1 MPLNVARTRQHLQD
15 FDFRRLFV
23 EELGWNNPPHA
34 LKSADAEAKG
44 GILFRRTPVAVLSA
58 IHVFEIATPLGTIPD
73 AKARAA
79 IHAAVSALA
88 AENLLIFTDAARTQ
102 SLWYW
107 VKREAGK
114 SRPRDHLYVKG
125 QPGDLFLSKLAAL
138 VVDISE
144 LDAKGN
150 IPLTEVARRL
160 KNALDVERVTKAFF
174 RDFQTQHLAFLELIE
189 GIPDARDRR
198 WYASVLLNRLMFV
211 WFLQKK
217 RFLDVD
223 QNPSGDTDY
232 LTRKFDTSAAAK
244 KDRFFSHFLRDLFF
258 EGFAKPES
266 KRAPIGALPLGD
278 IPYLNGGLFLP
289 HGIETRLEGAA
300 FAGGPYKKIRIPD
313 AAFAGL
319 FALFQQYSWSLDD
332 TPGGNDKEINP
343 DVLGYIFEKYINQK
357 EFGAYYTRPEIT
369 EYLCEQ
375 TIHQLVLDAAA
386 KWTATAT
393 QLHAAGVTKGPAPR
407 AYETVGDLLLHA
419 DGPLCQHLLQEIL
432 PRLSLLDPAC
442 GSGAFLV
449 AALKTLLNLTTG
461 LIGRCQGLGHRPV
474 LQWIEH
480 EQSKHRAPQAYWLK
494 KKIITENL
502 YGVDLMEEA
511 VEIAKLRLFLTLV
524 ASAEARDQLEPLP
537 NIEFNLLPGNSLIGL
552 LHVDPAGFDAGKSGR
567 AGEQLRATLTHET
580 ELGLTVESA
589 TAPTQKEKQAEWLAQ
604 ERIKK
609 YAALLAEKNR
619 LVTLYRKSTSITQ
632 DLAVLRAEI
641 DAQKAAAR
649 DVLDRQLLN
658 EFQGLGIEFS
668 QATWD
673 TKKQTEDKPEKRPLT
688 LDDIRALHPFHW
700 AYEFDEIIVG
710 RGGFDAIITNPPW
723 EVFKPNAK
731 EFFAQFSEL
740 VSKKNMSIQDF
751 EKAQSKLLQD
761 EETSEAWLKYLSGF
775 PHLSAYFRSAAQFRN
790 QIAVVNGKKA
800 GTDVNL
806 YRLFLEQC
814 SHLLRTGGDCGILL
828 PTGVYT
834 DLGSKQLREMLFSGT
849 RIGALFGLSNERF
862 IFEGIHHAFKFAILT
877 FGKGGQTDAFS
888 AAFRIHPYEAVK
900 PELLDSFLRDVSEH
914 VRMSVPLIRQISP
927 DSLSVPEFKN
937 AMDAALSEKFM
948 AHPLLGRSAVGTTH
962 VQFAREFDMTQNEGS
977 NLAKTTRASGL
988 VPLIEGKMIWHFD
1001 CHFAEPRFWIEPK
1014 KLRKFLFG
1022 ESTEIL
1028 SADVFRLVFRRQASS
1043 TNERTLVTTIIP
1055 PAFHADNMASLIVVD
1070 SAGKPTITD
1079 QEQIFLCAVLN
1090 SLTLDYVVRQ
1100 RVTTNLNFFYLYQ
1113 LPVPRLT
1120 AADPAFRPLVE
1131 RAARL
1136 VGTTEEFD
1144 DLLKEI
1150 FGPRAT
1156 HRTHG
1161 ERTPEGRAKLRAE
1174 IDAQVAHLYALTE
1187 PEFTHIL
1194 STFPL
1199 VPAPVKAAALAEYRH
1214 LIPHPDDAV
1223 VTKII
1228 AAGENNHV
1236 EFKEAAA
1243 WNAFKRAKDDN
1254 MRLKIAEAVA
1264 GFMNA
1269 EGGTLILGVTDAGKV
1284 IGIEDDIRVA
1294 DAKKSNLD
1302 GYELFLRNYLRAA
1315 LGGEKATFFT
1325 ISFHMIREKQVCRI
1339 GVKSTL
1345 MPVFLD
1351 GQLFV
1356 RTGNQ
1361 TPQLNAQEAT
1371 AYQKHHWQ

>member
-1 MPLNVARTRQHLQD
+1 MPLKVARTRQLLQD

-34 LKSADAEAKG
+34 LKPADAEAKG
-44 GILFRRTPVAVLSA
+44 GIPFRRTPIAVLSA
-58 IHVFEIATPLGTIPD
+58 IHVFEVSTPSGAIPD
-73 AKARAA
+73 ARTRAA
-79 IHAAVSALA
+79 IHAAVSTLA

-150 IPLTEVARRL
+150 IPLTDVARRL

-217 RFLDVD
+217 RFLDVGKS
-223 QNPSGDTDY
+223 PSGDTDY
-232 LTRKFDTSAAAK
+232 LTRKFDASAAAK

-266 KRAPIGALPLGD
+266 KRTPIGMLPLGD

-289 HGIETRLEGAA
+289 HGIESRLEGAA
-300 FAGGPYKKIRIPD
+300 FANGPYKKIHIPD

-386 KWTATAT
+386 KWTAAAT

-407 AYETVGDLLLHA
+407 AHETAGDLLLHA

-449 AALKTLLNLTTG
+449 AALKMLLNLATG
-461 LIGRCQGLGHRPV
+461 LIGRCEALGHRPV

-480 EQSKHRAPQAYWLK
+480 ERKQHKAPPAYWLK

-567 AGEQLRATLTHET
+567 TGEQLRATLTHET

-589 TAPTQKEKQAEWLAQ
+589 TAPTQKEKQAAWLAQ
-604 ERIKK
+604 QRAEK
-609 YAALLAEKNR
+609 YEALLREKNE
-619 LVTLYRKSTSITQ
+619 LVRRYRNATSLTQ
-632 DLAVLRAEI
+632 DLAVLRDEI
-641 DAQKAAAR
+641 ETKKAAAR
-649 DVLDRQLLN
+649 GVLDRQLLR

-673 TKKQTEDKPEKRPLT
+673 AKKQAEGKPEKRPLT
-688 LDDIRALHPFHW
+688 LADIRAQHPFHW

-723 EVFKPNAK
+723 EIFKPQAK
-731 EFFAQFSEL
+731 EFFAQHSDL
-740 VSKKNMSIQDF
+740 VTKKKMTIHEF
-751 EKAQSKLLQD
+751 EEEQSKLMQD
-761 EETSEAWLKYLSGF
+761 SDVRHEWLRFKSQFPHQIVFFREADAYENQTSE
-775 PHLSAYFRSAAQFRN
+775 
-790 QIAVVNGKKA
+790 VNGRKIGA
-800 GTDVNL
+800 DVNL
-806 YRLFLEQC
+806 YKVFLEQ
-814 SHLLRTGGDCGILL
+814 SFNLLKGGGQCGVVV
-828 PTGVYT
+828 PSGVYT
-834 DLGSKQLREMLFSGT
+834 DLGAKQLRKMLFTKTTVEGIFCFEN
-849 RIGALFGLSNERF
+849 RKE
-862 IFEGIHHAFKFAILT
+862 IFEGVDSRFKFVVLT
-877 FGKGGQTDAFS
+877 FNKGGRTTEFP
-888 AAFRIHPYEAVK
+888 AAFMRHDVT
-900 PELLDSFLRDVSEH
+900 ELADFPDRHSL
-914 VRMSVPLIRQISP
+914 LISISLIQRLSP
-927 DSLSVPEFKN
+927 DSLSVPEFTTQTDITIADK
-937 AMDAALSEKFM
+937 
-948 AHPLLGRSAVGTTH
+948 LLRFPFLNDGETGWGLEIYGEELH
-962 VQFAREFDMTQNEGS
+962 MN
-977 NLAKTTRASGL
+977 RASHL
-988 VPLIEGKMIWHFD
+988 FKSKPTQLPLYVGGMIWQFD
-1001 CHFAEPRFWIEPK
+1001 HLFEKPQYWITERDIRAAFLEKRVKRIDGLFTTPRDMRNDYETYRIA
-1014 KLRKFLFG
+1014 LRK
-1022 ESTEIL
+1022 I
-1028 SADVFRLVFRRQASS
+1028 ASN
-1043 TNERTLVTTIIP
+1043 TNERTLIVAIIP
-1055 PAFHADNMASLIVVD
+1055 PGSVTGNSLAVHFPFHHDKQRYNEPRFTVAELAFLTAI
-1070 SAGKPTITD
+1070 
-1079 QEQIFLCAVLN
+1079 LN
-1090 SLTLDYVVRQ
+1090 SVVLDFSLRAKM
-1100 RVTTNLNFFYLYQ
+1100 TTNLNSFFLYQ
-1113 LPVPRLT
+1113 LSVPRLT
-1120 AADPAFRPLVE
+1120 AADPDFRPLVE

-1136 VGTTEEFD
+1136 VGTTAEFD

-1199 VPAPVKAAALAEYRH
+1199 VADDVK
-1214 LIPHPDDAV
+1214 
-1223 VTKII
+1223 
-1228 AAGENNHV
+1228 
-1236 EFKEAAA
+1236 
-1243 WNAFKRAKDDN
+1243 
-1254 MRLKIAEAVA
+1254 
-1264 GFMNA
+1264 
-1269 EGGTLILGVTDAGKV
+1269 
-1284 IGIEDDIRVA
+1284 
-1294 DAKKSNLD
+1294 
-1302 GYELFLRNYLRAA
+1302 RAA
-1315 LGGEKATFFT
+1315 LTAFRALPPQVEGQAAT
-1325 ISFHMIREKQVCRI
+1325 S
-1339 GVKSTL
+1339 
-1345 MPVFLD
+1345 
-1351 GQLFV
+1351 
-1356 RTGNQ
+1356 
-1361 TPQLNAQEAT
+1361 
-1371 AYQKHHWQ
+1371 

>member
-1 MPLNVARTRQHLQD
+1 MPLNVARTRQLLQS

-23 EELGWNNPPHA
+23 EELGWSNPPHA
-34 LKSADAEAKG
+34 FKPADAEAKG
-44 GILFRRTPVAVLSA
+44 GLSFRRTPVAVLSA
-58 IHVFEIATPLGTIPD
+58 IHVFEISTPAGAIPD
-73 AKARAA
+73 AKTRAA
-79 IHAAVSALA
+79 IHATVSTLA
-88 AENLLIFTDAARTQ
+88 TENLLIFTDAARTQ

-217 RFLDVD
+217 RFLDVGK
-223 QNPSGDTDY
+223 NPSGDTDY
-232 LTRKFDTSAAAK
+232 LTRKFEASAAAK

-258 EGFAKPES
+258 EGFAKPEP

-393 QLHAAGVTKGPAPR
+393 QLHAAGVTKGLAPR
-407 AYETVGDLLLHA
+407 TYETAGDLLLHA

-432 PRLSLLDPAC
+432 PRLALLDPAC

-449 AALKTLLNLTTG
+449 AALKTLLNLATG
-461 LIGRCQGLGHRPV
+461 LIGRCEALGHRPV

-480 EQSKHRAPQAYWLK
+480 ERKQHKAPPAYWLK

-589 TAPTQKEKQAEWLAQ
+589 TAPTQKEKQAAWLAQ
-604 ERIKK
+604 QRAEK

-619 LVTLYRKSTSITQ
+619 LVALYRKSTSVTQ

-649 DVLDRQLLN
+649 DVLDRQLLR

-673 TKKQTEDKPEKRPLT
+673 AKKQAEGKPEKRPLK
-688 LDDIRALHPFHW
+688 LEDIRALHPFHW
-700 AYEFDEIIVG
+700 AYEFDEIIVN

-723 EVFKPNAK
+723 EVF
-731 EFFAQFSEL
+731 
-740 VSKKNMSIQDF
+740 
-751 EKAQSKLLQD
+751 
-761 EETSEAWLKYLSGF
+761 ETSEKQFAFRYQSTIQKNSIPIDQWNKMFADFMRQGEFREAWLEYASGF
-775 PHLSAYFRSAAQFRN
+775 PHVSSYFKNSPQFKN
-790 QIAVVNGKKA
+790 QISLVDGKQVATKI
-800 GTDVNL
+800 NL
-806 YRLFLEQC
+806 YKNFIEQ
-814 SHLLRTGGDCGILL
+814 SHNLLRADGRCGLVV
-828 PTGVYT
+828 PSDVYT
-834 DLGSKQLREMLFSGT
+834 GLGTTQLRKMLF
-849 RIGALFGLSNERF
+849 GASQTESMIGLSNEKF
-862 IFEGIHHAFKFAILT
+862 LFEEVHHAFRFCLLAFA
-877 FGKGGQTDAFS
+877 KGGATKSFRGAFKINPRDAISCAELEKFLHATDEHFDI
-888 AAFRIHPYEAVK
+888 RT
-900 PELLDSFLRDVSEH
+900 ELVQRL
-914 VRMSVPLIRQISP
+914 SP
-927 DSLSVPEFKN
+927 SSLSILEFKSPLDI
-937 AMDAALSEKFM
+937 AIAEKSLR
-948 AHPLLGRSAVGTTH
+948 HPLLGEELSASWNVTFIQEFNITSDSKLFETKRNSQRLPLLAGKMFH
-962 VQFAREFDMTQNEGS
+962 QFAFTDDPPPYWIDEKRARRFLIGSDENAQRELDYE
-977 NLAKTTRASGL
+977 KYR
-988 VPLIEGKMIWHFD
+988 W
-1001 CHFAEPRFWIEPK
+1001 
-1014 KLRKFLFG
+1014 
-1022 ESTEIL
+1022 
-1028 SADVFRLVFRRQASS
+1028 VFRRIASN
-1043 TNERTLVTTIIP
+1043 TNERTFISTIAP
-1055 PAFHADNMASLIVVD
+1055 RRTLSEVNTPSVNLSAGNLSLAEQIYLTAVGNSFVVD
-1070 SAGKPTITD
+1070 WLIR
-1079 QEQIFLCAVLN
+1079 L
-1090 SLTLDYVVRQ
+1090 
-1100 RVTTNLNFFYLYQ
+1100 RVTTTLNFFYIYQ
-1113 LPVPRLT
+1113 VPIPRLS
-1120 AADPAFRPLVE
+1120 AADLGFRPLVE

-1136 VGTTEEFD
+1136 VGTTAEFD

-1161 ERTPEGRAKLRAE
+1161 ECTSEGRAKLRAE
-1174 IDAQVAHLYALTE
+1174 IDAQVAHIYALTE

-1199 VPAPVKAAALAEYRH
+1199 VPEDAKQAALAEFRK
-1214 LIPHPDDAV
+1214 L
-1223 VTKII
+1223 
-1228 AAGENNHV
+1228 
-1236 EFKEAAA
+1236 
-1243 WNAFKRAKDDN
+1243 
-1254 MRLKIAEAVA
+1254 
-1264 GFMNA
+1264 
-1269 EGGTLILGVTDAGKV
+1269 
-1284 IGIEDDIRVA
+1284 
-1294 DAKKSNLD
+1294 LD
-1302 GYELFLRNYLRAA
+1302 
-1315 LGGEKATFFT
+1315 
-1325 ISFHMIREKQVCRI
+1325 
-1339 GVKSTL
+1339 
-1345 MPVFLD
+1345 
-1351 GQLFV
+1351 
-1356 RTGNQ
+1356 
-1361 TPQLNAQEAT
+1361 
-1371 AYQKHHWQ
+1371 